1 MTEST
6 TIVCPARNSCL
17 KACVTNRTIEL
28 EPEIFDDDDGG
39 HRVGYCYQCHP
50 AEPFEVLLDAI
61 PAATIVPSDKH
72 RAQNNARKPPRV
84 KHVQGELSQED
95 VARVF
100 GVTRQTVIRWEK
112 EQTKDDSS
120 NTSNPWGYYKS
131 LRTNQEL
138 RDAFEMLSNQ
148 AKAYIAIR
156 DEAKNKGKRFR
167 MTFESFK
174 EDWHRHNNAK
184 M

>member
-50 AEPFEVLLDAI
+50 AEPFEILLDAI

-72 RAQNNARKPPRV
+72 RAQNNARKPHRG

>member
-61 PAATIVPSDKH
+61 SKEIIVPSDTH
-72 RAQNNARKPPRV
+72 HAQNSARKPRRV

-95 VARVF
+95 VARFF
-100 GVTRQTVIRWEK
+100 GVTRQTVIRWER
-112 EQTKDDSS
+112 EQTEDGPD
-120 NTSNPWGYYKS
+120 NTSNSWGYYKS
-131 LRTNQEL
+131 LRTNPEL
-138 RDAFEMLSNQ
+138 RAAFEMLSNQ
-148 AKAYIAIR
+148 AKAYIAAN
-156 DEAKNKGKRFR
+156 DKAKKQGKRFR
-167 MTFESFK
+167 MTFERFK
-174 EDWHRHNNAK
+174 EEWHKHNNAK